1 MEREA
6 EIEQIKRELT
16 ILQARYS
23 LYCRLGRIWRG
34 IFIVLTLALAI
45 GALAF
50 AIKLFLFDTLDGLF
64 FVGAALL
71 ISVVI
76 IWFIKWSGLR
86 WIDVA
91 SPFFRDF
98 YSPYWFYPDLQSRK
112 KIRSEAEFIEQQIEE
127 RETRLSE
134 LGMSMRRG

>member
-23 LYCRLGRIWRG
+23 VYCRLGRFWRG
-34 IFIVLTLALAI
+34 VCMVLALALAI

-50 AIKLFLFDTLDGLF
+50 AIKLFLFDILYGVF
-64 FVGAALL
+64 FVGGVVVCVAIVALL
-71 ISVVI
+71 IT
-76 IWFIKWSGLR
+76 WSNLR

-91 SPFFRDF
+91 SPYYHGFL
-98 YSPYWFYPDLQSRK
+98 SPTLFYPDLQSHRR
-112 KIRSEAEFIEQQIEE
+112 IRSEAEFIEQQIAE
-127 RETRLSE
+127 REIRLSE
-134 LGMSMRRG
+134 LGISMPGG

>member
-6 EIEQIKRELT
+6 EIEQIQRELT

-23 LYCRLGRIWRG
+23 LYCRLGRFWRG
-34 IFIVLTLALAI
+34 IFIVLTLGVAV
-45 GALAF
+45 GSFAF
-50 AIKLFLFDTLDGLF
+50 AIKLFLFDILYGVF

-71 ISVVI
+71 FTVVV
-76 IWFIKWSGLR
+76 IWFIKWSDLR

-91 SPFFRDF
+91 SPYFRDF
-98 YSPYWFYPDLQSRK
+98 YSPYWFYPELQSHR
-112 KIRSEAEFIEQQIEE
+112 KIRSEAEFIERQMAD

-134 LGMSMRRG
+134 LGVSTPRE

>member
-6 EIEQIKRELT
+6 EIEQIKRELA

-23 LYCRLGRIWRG
+23 LYGRLGRFWRG
-34 IFIVLTLALAI
+34 IFIVLTPALAV

-50 AIKLFLFDTLDGLF
+50 AIKLFLFDILYGVF
-64 FVGAALL
+64 FVGA
-71 ISVVI
+71 VVLFAVVV
-76 IWFIKWSGLR
+76 IWFIKWSGVR

-91 SPFFRDF
+91 SPYFHGF
-98 YSPYWFYPDLQSRK
+98 YSPYLFYPELRSHR
-112 KIRSEAEFIEQQIEE
+112 KIRSEAEFIEQQIAE

-134 LGMSMRRG
+134 LGVSMPRE

>member
-1 MEREA
+1 VEREA

-23 LYCRLGRIWRG
+23 LYRRLGRNLSR
-34 IFIVLTLALAI
+34 IFIVLALVLVI

-50 AIKLFLFDTLDGLF
+50 AIKLFLVDTLSGIF
-64 FVGAALL
+64 FVSAVVLFAF
-71 ISVVI
+71 VI
-76 IWFIKWSGLR
+76 IWLITTSRLR

-91 SPFFRDF
+91 SPDIRGI
-98 YSPYWFYPDLQSRK
+98 YSPYFFYPELQSRMN
-112 KIRSEAEFIEQQIEE
+112 IRSEAEFIEQQIAE

-134 LGMSMRRG
+134 LE

>member
-6 EIEQIKRELT
+6 EIEQIKRELA

-23 LYCRLGRIWRG
+23 LYSRLGRFWRG
-34 IFIVLTLALAI
+34 FFKVLTLALAV
-45 GALAF
+45 GALVF
-50 AIKLFLFDTLDGLF
+50 AIKLFLFDILYGVF
-64 FVGAALL
+64 FVGAVLL
-71 ISVVI
+71 FTVVV

-91 SPFFRDF
+91 SPYFHDF
-98 YSPYWFYPDLQSRK
+98 YSPYLFYPELQSRG
-112 KIRSEAEFIEQQIEE
+112 KIRSEAEFIERQIAE

-134 LGMSMRRG
+134 LGVSMPRE

>member
-23 LYCRLGRIWRG
+23 LYCRLGRFWRG
-34 IFIVLTLALAI
+34 VFIVLTLALAI

-50 AIKLFLFDTLDGLF
+50 AIKLFLSDPLYGAF
-64 FVGAALL
+64 FVCGV
-71 ISVVI
+71 IVFTVVVA
-76 IWFIKWSGLR
+76 WFITWSDLR

-91 SPFFRDF
+91 SPYFHGSM
-98 YSPYWFYPDLQSRK
+98 SPSLFYPDLQSRRT
-112 KIRSEAEFIEQQIEE
+112 IRSEAEFIEQQIAE
-127 RETRLSE
+127 RETRLFE
-134 LGMSMRRG
+134 LGGSMPRG